1 MPQHSRLSC
10 WTCRLRK
17 KKCDRTLP
25 LCSNCRG
32 LGLSCRNGDET
43 RPGWME
49 GGKAQEQHALV
60 IRAQIKEH
68 QVRERSLVAQH
79 RRAQKQQR
87 RSDGRSELLMHEE
100 AWDTS
105 AAKESRPAGA
115 TSHSSSSQA
124 SSSSPVPA
132 SAAFAPPGQSY
143 ISADFTVM
151 YLDYVFPFLF
161 PHYRPT
167 IFEGGR
173 AWVLATLQTQKPL
186 YHTAMSL
193 ASFFLALI
201 TQTPSTSTSTPQSPS
216 ETSLTAQSHTT
227 LQSFCGGFIWD
238 ILGQHM
244 DEASRAVRAVIDR
257 IPRAPADTALVPR
270 TRLLVNIVQLQVFE
284 TAMGTGAGTGTG
296 TGTRGIHLRAA
307 TEVFDG
313 IVRQYDSLGHVLASL
328 DSSFSEALQGTG
340 WRIWNIDQAA
350 FRFAASALL
359 YMDIVESTTRQGVPH
374 LRTWYPRLVAQAD
387 GNTKDTRRLRMED
400 VVGCQGWMLMVISEI
415 AVLAN
420 WAYQGSER
428 NNGDLGRLAELHARS
443 HNLSWRIHDGLRY
456 LTRDTESATSPL
468 SASTSASAAS
478 PPPVLQAY
486 YRPDSGAQLQEQA
499 QVTRI
504 WAYAGLLY
512 LETVTRKCACDNCAS
527 KSHKENA
534 TTVLALLQQVTLP
547 AVLRGLNWPIF
558 VTGFMATVEQRAE
571 IRNIVATAGPLQKFG
586 GLASTLHHL
595 EELWNRPPQQHNEP
609 PRTFRESVALL
620 ADSPV
625 FM

>member
-1 MPQHSRLSC
+1 M
-10 WTCRLRK
+10 
-17 KKCDRTLP
+17 
-25 LCSNCRG
+25 N
-32 LGLSCRNGDET
+32 
-43 RPGWME
+43 
-49 GGKAQEQHALV
+49 
-60 IRAQIKEH
+60 I
-68 QVRERSLVAQH
+68 
-79 RRAQKQQR
+79 
-87 RSDGRSELLMHEE
+87 DGRGVP
-100 AWDTS
+100 AV
-105 AAKESRPAGA
+105 KETEQAGA
-115 TSHSSSSQA
+115 NANNSSSIQA
-124 SSSSPVPA
+124 PLSSHTVEPPSSPVSA

-193 ASFFLALI
+193 ASYFLALI
-201 TQTPSTSTSTPQSPS
+201 TQTPSKSTPQSPS
-216 ETSLTAQSHTT
+216 ETSQTAQSHTT
-227 LQSFCGGFIWD
+227 LQSFCGRFIWD

-244 DEASRAVRAVIDR
+244 EEASRAVRAVIDS
-257 IPRAPADTALVPR
+257 IPHAPADTALVPR

-296 TGTRGIHLRAA
+296 TRAIHLRAA
-307 TEVFDG
+307 TDVFDG
-313 IVRQYDSLGHVLASL
+313 IVRQYDSLDHVLASL
-328 DSSFSEALQGTG
+328 DSSFSEARQGTG

-350 FRFAASALL
+350 FRFAASVLL
-359 YMDIVESTTRQGVPH
+359 YMDIVESTTRQGMPH
-374 LRTWYPRLVAQAD
+374 LRTWYPRLIAQAD
-387 GNTKDTRRLRMED
+387 GTTKDTRRLRMED
-400 VVGCQGWMLMVISEI
+400 VVGCQGWMLILISEI

-420 WAYQGSER
+420 WAYQGSEVNR
-428 NNGDLGRLAELHARS
+428 GDPGRLTELHARS
-443 HNLSWRIHDGLRY
+443 QSLSWRIHDGLQH

-468 SASTSASAAS
+468 SASTCASAAS
-478 PPPVLQAY
+478 PPPFLQAY
-486 YRPDSGAQLQEQA
+486 YRHDSGAQLEEQA

-512 LETVTRKCACDNCAS
+512 LDTVTRQCACDNCAS

-534 TTVLALLQQVTLP
+534 TTVLALLQQLSSP

-558 VTGFMATVEQRAE
+558 VTGIMATVEQRAA
-571 IRNIVATAGPLQKFG
+571 IRNIVATAGSLQKFG

-595 EELWNRPPQQHNEP
+595 EELWKRPPQQHNEP